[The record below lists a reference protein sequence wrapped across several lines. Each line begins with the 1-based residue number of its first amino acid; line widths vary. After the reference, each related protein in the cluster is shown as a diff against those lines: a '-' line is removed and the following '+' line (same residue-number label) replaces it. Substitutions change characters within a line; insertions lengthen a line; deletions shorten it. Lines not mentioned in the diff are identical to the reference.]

1 VVEADNATRPLQL
14 GARRRSL
21 IAGLCVVLTV
31 AGCARTQ
38 DGDTAGGGAPRTPP
52 GGTAAALP
60 PYVTD
65 SIKLSPLP
73 NFAVGAF
80 GSLWV
85 TLGNGTVA
93 AIDPSKSEVVKEYRV
108 GGKPGPIVSGFGSLW
123 VADGGTG
130 RLTRIDPRNGKVIAR
145 IRIPGGAYGLAVG
158 FGSVWTAGVQWQG
171 LAKVDPRTNKVTA
184 RHPADGNDIAV
195 GFGSVWVTGDSDVTR
210 LSPHDLSVES
220 HVKTRTSV
228 HSLGVGSG
236 SVWASSGDGGDYVYR
251 VDPKR
256 NALAATIKTDAA
268 SFPDRVA
275 FSPGAVWVGEFQ
287 SGKVLDIDPKQ
298 SAIVRRLPAGDG
310 SAVVTVAFG
319 SLWVVN
325 FYSNSVWRISLP
337 LKD

>member
-1 VVEADNATRPLQL
+1 VEAHHAMSPLQL
-14 GARRRSL
+14 GALRRNW
-21 IAGLCVVLTV
+21 IAGLCLVLTV
-31 AGCARTQ
+31 AGCAHTS
-38 DGDTAGGGAPRTPP
+38 DGDTAAGGAPRTSP
-52 GGTAAALP
+52 GGTGAGLP
-60 PYVTD
+60 PYVTH

-73 NFAVGAF
+73 NFAIGAF

-93 AIDPSKSEVVKEYRV
+93 EVDPSKNEVIKEVRI

-123 VADGGTG
+123 VADGDTG
-130 RLTRIDPRNGKVIAR
+130 RLTRIDPRTGKVIAR

-158 FGSVWTAGVQWQG
+158 FGSVWTSGVQWQG
-171 LAKVDPRTNKVTA
+171 LAKIDPRTNKVTA
-184 RHPADGNDIAV
+184 RHAANGNDIAV
-195 GFGSVWVTGDSDVTR
+195 GFGSLWVTGDNDVTR

-251 VDPKR
+251 IDPKR
-256 NALAATIKTDAA
+256 VGLAATIKTDAA

-298 SAIVRRLPAGDG
+298 NAIVRRLTAGDG

-337 LKD
+337 LKG